1 MNNSVYLRLE
11 SVTVDY
17 PVYSATTR
25 SLKNRLL
32 RTGTGGHIE
41 QTAESGLCVRA
52 IENVNLALEHGN
64 RVGLIGP
71 NGAGKSTLL
80 RVLAG
85 VYEPTLGAVQSQ
97 GRIASLLNVSL
108 GIDPEATGYEN
119 IRLRGLLFGLTS
131 EDVRAR
137 TEDIADFTEL
147 GDYLEMPV
155 YTYSAGMKVRLAL
168 GVCTCINPDILLMD
182 EWIGVSDA
190 TFVEKARRRLQEF
203 VGRAG
208 ILVLASHN
216 HQLLERV
223 CDIGVWLDAGRI
235 KSHGPIQDV
244 LREYKSAK
252 SS

>member
-1 MNNSVYLRLE
+1 MSTPVYLRLE

-17 PVYSATTR
+17 PIYSATTR

-41 QTAESGLCVRA
+41 KTAESGLCVRA
-52 IENVNLALEHGN
+52 IENVSLVLEHGD

-85 VYEPTLGAVQSQ
+85 VYEPTLGAVHSR

-119 IRLRGLLFGLTS
+119 IMLRGLLFGLTS
-131 EDVRAR
+131 EDVHAR
-137 TEDIADFTEL
+137 TEEIADFTEL
-147 GDYLEMPV
+147 GDYLAMPV

-168 GVCTCINPDILLMD
+168 GVCTCIDPDILLMD

-190 TFVEKARRRLQEF
+190 TFVEKAHRRLQEF

-216 HQLLERV
+216 DQLLERV
-223 CDIGVWLDAGRI
+223 CDTGVWLDAGRV
-235 KSHGPIQDV
+235 KLRGSIQDV
-244 LREYKSAK
+244 LREYKQAK